1 MITPSLRLSL
11 FLRSFLVQ
19 GSWNYRT
26 LIGTGLGWAL
36 LPVSARLNPDE
47 PKGLVPSDVDDPFN
61 SHPYLT
67 PLALGAL
74 ARTAEEGADLERV
87 RRFRDALRSPLGSL
101 GDKLI
106 WGAWRP
112 LCLLGGILAAVLG
125 VRPGVVIGTL
135 LVAYNLP
142 QVALRGGG
150 LTVGLRLGFDVGGAL
165 ERARLAQ
172 WSERVE
178 SAGVLVFGALL
189 GLLLGKGLALSGL
202 GFLWVWAGCVF
213 LLGGILRGEALRRWA
228 PVLLLLLIALGLVIS
243 PGAVGAG

>member
-1 MITPSLRLSL
+1 M
-11 FLRSFLVQ
+11 
-19 GSWNYRT
+19 
-26 LIGTGLGWAL
+26 
-36 LPVSARLNPDE
+36 
-47 PKGLVPSDVDDPFN
+47 
-61 SHPYLT
+61 
-67 PLALGAL
+67 
-74 ARTAEEGADLERV
+74 
-87 RRFRDALRSPLGSL
+87 
-101 GDKLI
+101 I

-142 QVALRGGG
+142 QVALRGWG

-202 GFLWVWAGCVF
+202 GFLWVWAGCVL

-243 PGAVGAG
+243 PGSVGAG